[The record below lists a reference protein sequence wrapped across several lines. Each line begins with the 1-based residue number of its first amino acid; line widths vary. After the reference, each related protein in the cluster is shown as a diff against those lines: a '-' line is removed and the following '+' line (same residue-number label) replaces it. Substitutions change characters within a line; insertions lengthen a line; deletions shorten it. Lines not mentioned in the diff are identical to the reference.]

1 MQKASHTSTQYASI
15 VKKKTWTE
23 LDTTVYSASG
33 VALLSSKEA
42 QKPTKIEEDTMGAE
56 VMQALWGK

>member
-1 MQKASHTSTQYASI
+1 
-15 VKKKTWTE
+15 
-23 LDTTVYSASG
+23 

-42 QKPTKIEEDTMGAE
+42 QKPTKIEDDTMGAE